1 MYHGEVNVAQDDIN
15 QFLATAEELQVKGLT
30 HRDKDQKENEPE
42 ESAPGSPPPIDNIR
56 VKSEPSTVSLSATDN
71 SQEGSL
77 PEDEYQDNTLAQHDA
92 AATYQEEIVDYPE
105 GGYGDDAGIIEYF
118 FSLSVINLMSPL
130 NQDTGKLTLQLH
142 GK

>member
-42 ESAPGSPPPIDNIR
+42 ESAPGSPPSIDNIC
-56 VKSEPSTVSLSATDN
+56 VKSEPSSLSVSAPDN
-71 SQEGSL
+71 SQEVSL
-77 PEDEYQDNTLAQHDA
+77 PDGEDHETSLAQHDA

-105 GGYGDDAGIIEYF
+105 GGYGDDAGTIQYYI
-118 FSLSVINLMSPL
+118 FS
-130 NQDTGKLTLQLH
+130 H
-142 GK
+142 